1 LDRIRRHRPH
11 RPGGEQQQEEQK
23 LTRLVTRAAL
33 IAGIAVGASGLVALP
48 AMAANGV
55 ATANY
60 YVNNPAIGP
69 AANLTPESA
78 VVTAS
83 IDTGGSPESLIPVS
97 SAGLLWSG
105 LAGVTIT
112 SEKWNDGTAPT
123 ATNSGSYAPIDGIP
137 DSGSN
142 SNVSVTVTDTA
153 INNGGVTDPGI
164 GAASGVA
171 QPISNAGA
179 DNYSDVTFE
188 YDPVSDFVA
197 SGDTAGP
204 ETEFAQD
211 IQVPTTA
218 GVSSV
223 KTTLGAF
230 GLSAQNNSGNTPL
243 TPGTK
248 YYYWVVQQAGGTDQ
262 ATNVNVAA
270 WTGNTSGTPAV
281 AANNSYKCYP
291 NVAIAADPTLE
302 SYVQPGATVN
312 YGGQV
317 LPASQGPCIYY
328 YGNTGGALY
337 YQSPNG
343 EFSTPKLGTL
353 AIGKTATVAGKK
365 GTVAISNKSAYKASG
380 TVQLT
385 TKGGK
390 VLANGKFALQANKA
404 GKIALK
410 LTKAGASAANK
421 HQSAKVVLTSNWDQ
435 PSSTKSIKL

>member
-1 LDRIRRHRPH
+1 M
-11 RPGGEQQQEEQK
+11 
-23 LTRLVTRAAL
+23 TRLVTRAAL
-33 IAGIAVGASGLVALP
+33 IAGIAIGASGLVALP
-48 AMAANGV
+48 AEAANGV

-69 AANLTPESA
+69 ASNLTPESA
-78 VVTAS
+78 LVTAS
-83 IDTGGSPESLIPVS
+83 IDTGGSPESLLPVS
-97 SAGLLWSG
+97 AAGLLWSG
-105 LAGVTIT
+105 TAGITIT
-112 SEKWNDGTAPT
+112 SEKWNDNTANST

-137 DSGSN
+137 DSGSS
-142 SNVSVTVTDTA
+142 SNVSVTITDTA
-153 INNGGVTDPGI
+153 ISNGGVNDPGI
-164 GAASGVA
+164 GAKSGVA
-171 QPISNAGA
+171 QPIANAGA

-197 SGDTAGP
+197 SGNTPGP
-204 ETEFAQD
+204 QTQFAQD
-211 IQVPTTA
+211 VQVPTTA
-218 GVSSV
+218 GVSTV
-223 KTTLGAF
+223 QTEVGAF
-230 GLSAQNNSGNTPL
+230 GLAAQNNTGNTPL

-302 SYVQPGATVN
+302 SYVQSGATVN
-312 YGGQV
+312 YGGQS

-343 EFSTPKLGTL
+343 EFTTPKLGTL
-353 AIGKTATVAGKK
+353 TIGKSAVVVGKK
-365 GTVAISNKSAYKASG
+365 GAVAIANKSTYKASG

-385 TKGGK
+385 TKRGK
-390 VLANGKFALQANKA
+390 VLANGKFSLQASKV
-404 GKIALK
+404 GKITLAL
-410 LTKAGASAANK
+410 TNAGVTAAKK
-421 HQSAKVVLTSNWDQ
+421 HQTTKLVLTSNWGQ
-435 PSSTKSIKL
+435 HSSTKSIKL